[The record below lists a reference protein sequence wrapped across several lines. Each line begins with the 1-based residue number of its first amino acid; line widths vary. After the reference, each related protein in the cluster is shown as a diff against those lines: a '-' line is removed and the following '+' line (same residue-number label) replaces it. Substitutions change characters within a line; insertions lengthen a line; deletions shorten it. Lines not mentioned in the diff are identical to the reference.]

1 MTHFEKLLRRASL
14 MLLAIAALASCKDN
28 KLTVKGD
35 LTNTGDTLLVFGT
48 GTDTP
53 DTILVKDGKFTYQME
68 VNDVHGIYIVR
79 PETAAINLL
88 AVPGEKAEV
97 TGDMM
102 GDYTIS
108 GTKFFRDYNAQQE
121 MLKEAT
127 QENVVDLIMNYTRE
141 NPDNE
146 AVCSMISIMG
156 YVAPDSLDTFLG
168 LISDKVKN
176 GRMKA
181 FVDEQLENARA
192 QMESEAQSKA
202 LQAEG
207 REAPDFTLNDLGG
220 KPLTLSSLRGKH
232 VILDF
237 WGSWCGWCI
246 KGFPEMKEY
255 YQKYKGQFE
264 ILGIDC
270 SDSDQAWRDAVKEHE
285 LPWLHVYNPEGSE
298 LLAQYG
304 IQGFPTKIILDP
316 EGKIVK
322 TIVGEDPAFYTLL
335 DELFGKK

>member
-1 MTHFEKLLRRASL
+1 MQRAGLLT
-14 MLLAIAALASCKDN
+14 LAVAALASCKND
-28 KLTVKGD
+28 KLTVTGN
-35 LTNTGDTLLVFGT
+35 LTNTGDTLVVFGT
-48 GTDTP
+48 GSDTP
-53 DTILVKDGKFTYQME
+53 DTIMVKDGKFTYQTKGE
-68 VNDVHGIYIVR
+68 TVHTLYIVR
-79 PETAAINLL
+79 PETAAIVLP

-97 TGDMM
+97 SGDMM

-108 GTKFFRDYNAQQE
+108 GSKFFKEFDAQQK
-121 MLKEAT
+121 MLKDAT
-127 QENVVDLIMNYTRE
+127 QDNVVELIMNYVKE
-141 NPDNE
+141 NPNSE
-146 AVCSMISIMG
+146 AALSLISIVG
-156 YVAPDSLDTFLG
+156 YVAPDSLDSFLS
-168 LISDKVKN
+168 LLSDKVKN
-176 GRMKA
+176 GRMKPYLE
-181 FVDEQLENARA
+181 EQIASVKA
-192 QMESEAQSKA
+192 QAESESQAQA

-207 REAPDFTLNDLGG
+207 REVPDFTLNDLQGNA
-220 KPLTLSSLRGKH
+220 LSLSSLRGKY

-255 YQKYKGQFE
+255 YNKYKGKFE

-270 SDSDQAWRDAVKEHE
+270 SDSDEAWRGAVKEHD
-285 LPWLHVYNPEGSE
+285 LPWLHVYNPEDSD

-335 DELFGKK
+335 DELFGK

>member
-1 MTHFEKLLRRASL
+1 MKHLKNVFRSAGLIV
-14 MLLAIAALASCKDN
+14 LAVAALTSCKDN
-28 KLTVKGD
+28 KLTVTGN
-35 LTNTGDTLLVFGT
+35 LTNTGDTLVVFGT

-68 VNDVHGIYIVR
+68 VNDIHQLYIVR
-79 PETAAINLL
+79 PETAAIVLL
-88 AVPGEKAEV
+88 TVPGEKAEI

-102 GDYTIS
+102 GDYTIGGS
-108 GTKFFRDYNAQQE
+108 KFFRDFDAQQK
-121 MLKEAT
+121 MLKDAT
-127 QENVVDLIMNYTRE
+127 QENVVELIMNYARE

-146 AVCSMISIMG
+146 AALTSLINIVG

-168 LISDKVKN
+168 LFSDKVKN
-176 GRMKA
+176 GRMKY
-181 FVDEQLENARA
+181 FVDKQLETLRA
-192 QMESEAQSKA
+192 QSENEAKSKE

-207 REAPDFTLNDLGG
+207 REVPDFTLNDLQG
-220 KPLTLSSLRGKH
+220 KPLTLSSLRGKY

-255 YQKYKGQFE
+255 YQKYKGKFE

-270 SDSDQAWRDAVKEHE
+270 SDSDEAWREAVKEHE
-285 LPWLHVYNPEGSE
+285 LPWLHVYNPEDSE

-335 DELFGKK
+335 DELFGK